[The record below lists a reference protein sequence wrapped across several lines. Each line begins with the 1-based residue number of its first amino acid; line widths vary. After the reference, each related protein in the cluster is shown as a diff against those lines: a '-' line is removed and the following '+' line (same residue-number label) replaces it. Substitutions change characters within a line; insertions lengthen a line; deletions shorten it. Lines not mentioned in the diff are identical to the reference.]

1 MNVKTRK
8 LTLMA
13 MLSALAYLI
22 MLIGRIPVVLFL
34 SYDPKDIVIATGG
47 FLLGPLAGA
56 GISLLV
62 SLVEMV
68 TVSDTGFIGF
78 FMNVLSTCAF
88 VLPAAWM
95 SKRRHT
101 LKGAAAGLAI
111 GVACMVAVMIAWNYI
126 VTPLYMGVTREAVA
140 ELLIPA
146 FLPFNLL
153 KGSLNAGITM
163 LVYKPVS
170 QALARAHLLPRA
182 STADAAHP
190 ARRFNPAATLTSAF
204 VVVTAVLCFWFLS
217 LSLIHI
223 SEPTRPY

>member
-1 MNVKTRK
+1 MNEKTRK

-95 SKRRHT
+95 YKRRHT

-126 VTPLYMGVTREAVA
+126 ITPLYMGVTREAVA

-153 KGSLNAGITM
+153 EGSLNAGIRCWSTS
-163 LVYKPVS
+163 PS
-170 QALARAHLLPRA
+170 HRRSPARTCCPAPPPRTRRIPRGA
-182 STADAAHP
+182 ST
-190 ARRFNPAATLTSAF
+190 RRP
-204 VVVTAVLCFWFLS
+204 
-217 LSLIHI
+217 
-223 SEPTRPY
+223 R

>member
-1 MNVKTRK
+1 MNEKTRK

-68 TVSDTGFIGF
+68 TVSDTGPIGL

-95 SKRRHT
+95 YKRRHT
-101 LKGAAAGLAI
+101 LKGAAIGLTI

-126 VTPLYMGVTREAVA
+126 ITPLYMTNVSRADIA
-140 ELLIPA
+140 KMLIPT

-153 KGSLNAGITM
+153 KASLNAGITM

-170 QALARAHLLPRA
+170 QALARAHLLPRT

-204 VVVTAVLCFWFLS
+204 VVVTASLCFWLLS
-217 LSLIHI
+217 
-223 SEPTRPY
+223 RG

>member
-1 MNVKTRK
+1 MNEKTRK

-34 SYDPKDIVIATGG
+34 SYDPKDIVIAIGG

-68 TVSDTGFIGF
+68 TVSDTGPIGL

-95 SKRRHT
+95 YKRRHT
-101 LKGAAAGLAI
+101 LKGAAIGLTI

-126 VTPLYMGVTREAVA
+126 VTPLYMTNVSRADIA
-140 ELLIPA
+140 KMLIPT

-153 KGSLNAGITM
+153 KASLNAGITM

-204 VVVTAVLCFWFLS
+204 VVVTASLCFWLLS
-217 LSLIHI
+217 
-223 SEPTRPY
+223 RG

>member
-1 MNVKTRK
+1 MNEKTRK

-34 SYDPKDIVIATGG
+34 SYDPKDIVIAIGG

-68 TVSDTGFIGF
+68 TVSDTGPIGL

-95 SKRRHT
+95 YKRRHT
-101 LKGAAAGLAI
+101 LKGAAIGLTI

-153 KGSLNAGITM
+153 KGALNAGITM

-204 VVVTAVLCFWFLS
+204 VVVTASLCFWLLS
-217 LSLIHI
+217 
-223 SEPTRPY
+223 RG

>member
-1 MNVKTRK
+1 
-8 LTLMA
+8 
-13 MLSALAYLI
+13 

-95 SKRRHT
+95 YKRRHT

-126 VTPLYMGVTREAVA
+126 ITPLYMGVTREAVA

-217 LSLIHI
+217 
-223 SEPTRPY
+223 RG

>member
-1 MNVKTRK
+1 
-8 LTLMA
+8 
-13 MLSALAYLI
+13 
-22 MLIGRIPVVLFL
+22 
-34 SYDPKDIVIATGG
+34 
-47 FLLGPLAGA
+47 
-56 GISLLV
+56 
-62 SLVEMV
+62 
-68 TVSDTGFIGF
+68 
-78 FMNVLSTCAF
+78 MNVLSTCAF

-95 SKRRHT
+95 YKRRHT

-126 VTPLYMGVTREAVA
+126 ITPLYMGVTREAVA

-153 KGSLNAGITM
+153 KGALNAGITM

-217 LSLIHI
+217 
-223 SEPTRPY
+223 RG